1 MSPIAIKPR
10 WADDGYVE
18 DNMTDKNPVENHLL
32 RRSGD
37 GAMLAGVAAGL
48 AAYFDFDV
56 TLVRIAIVALSFFGG
71 AGVPLYIAAWLLIP
85 QEGSDV
91 AIAADLLNHAR
102 YH

>member
-1 MSPIAIKPR
+1 MSPISIAPQ
-10 WADDGYVE
+10 WADDGCVE
-18 DNMTDKNPVENHLL
+18 NNMTEKDPVETRLL

-85 QEGSDV
+85 QEGSEV
-91 AIAADLLNHAR
+91 AIAADLLNHVR

>member
-1 MSPIAIKPR
+1 MSPISIAPQ
-10 WADDGYVE
+10 WADDSYVE
-18 DNMTDKNPVENHLL
+18 NNMTEKDQVETRLL

-48 AAYFDFDV
+48 AAHFDFDV

-85 QEGSDV
+85 QEGSEV
-91 AIAADLLNHAR
+91 AIATDLLNHVR

>member
-1 MSPIAIKPR
+1 
-10 WADDGYVE
+10 
-18 DNMTDKNPVENHLL
+18 MTEKDPVETRLL

-85 QEGSDV
+85 QEGSEV
-91 AIAADLLNHAR
+91 AIAADLLNHVR